1 VPDLSQIAHVAN
13 QDPIDMSDLLRDL
26 VEAGHASHGL
36 ETSTHP
42 ISSQAF
48 AIADAAAQSL
58 ACGFVLW
65 SHRMTTEYVER
76 FGSAKLQAEFLADLK
91 SGKRIG
97 STALATALVDNSGAK
112 ELPITFVET
121 EAGYVIDGH
130 IPWASNLRP
139 GTLVVFGAREL
150 DGDRRGLFAS
160 TVGSAGFVVKP
171 AGELL
176 GLNGTSAGSIRLES
190 HAVSHSQLLTDDCPA
205 FFRAMRPRFLILQSA
220 FCLGLVRASLA
231 AALEEVAP
239 SFEFKLAESSRRLEA
254 LETQFQILADE
265 LAEFQP
271 KGPSSGPAPY
281 VSLRLELAVLAQE
294 VTRLELATVGG
305 RGYFVT
311 HPTSRR
317 VRESL
322 FLSVQAPTEGAL
334 RWELQ
339 QFS

>member
-1 VPDLSQIAHVAN
+1 
-13 QDPIDMSDLLRDL
+13 MSDVLREL
-26 VEAGHASHGL
+26 VAAGHASHGL
-36 ETSTHP
+36 ETSQHP
-42 ISSQAF
+42 IGTQANS
-48 AIADAAAQSL
+48 IADAAAQSL

-65 SHRMTTEYVER
+65 SHRMTVEYIER
-76 FGSAKLQAEFLADLK
+76 FGSKELQEDFLADLK
-91 SGKRIG
+91 TGKRIG

-112 ELPITFVET
+112 ELTITFVET

-130 IPWASNLRP
+130 IPWASNLRA

-150 DGDRRGLFAS
+150 DGERRGLFAS
-160 TVGSAGFVVKP
+160 TVGSPGFVVKP

-190 HAVSHSQLLTDDCPA
+190 HSVTHGQLLTQDCPA
-205 FFRAMRPRFLILQSA
+205 FFQAMRPRFLLLQSA

-254 LETQFQILADE
+254 LEEQFLILADE

-271 KGPSSGPAPY
+271 NGPSSGPAPY
-281 VSLRLELAVLAQE
+281 VSLRLELAILAQE
-294 VTRLELATVGG
+294 ITRLELATVGG
-305 RGYFVT
+305 RGYFVS